1 MDLAKVRAL
10 IKMLDG
16 TDVAEIEITEGEGKV
31 RIARQTNHTPI
42 ATASSPAPIVYH
54 TPAAAPAPTAP
65 ISTLADHSAAPVKE
79 HKAEET
85 IKGHAMKSPM
95 VGTVYLS
102 SSPDAEPFV
111 RVGQR
116 VEAGDIVCIVEA
128 MKMFNQIE
136 ADVAGTISGRLVE
149 NGQPVEYGQ
158 TLFIIE

>member
-1 MDLAKVRAL
+1 MDLAKVRSL

-16 TDVAEIEITEGEGKV
+16 TDVAEIEITEGEEKV
-31 RIARQTNHTPI
+31 RIARQTNHVAV
-42 ATASSPAPIVYH
+42 ATAASPSPIVYH
-54 TPAAAPAPTAP
+54 APAAAPA
-65 ISTLADHSAAPVKE
+65 APVASEHPAPKE
-79 HKAEET
+79 SKAEET

-102 SSPDAEPFV
+102 PSPDAEPFV
-111 RVGQR
+111 RTGQR

-136 ADVAGTISGRLVE
+136 ADVSGTISGRLVE

>member
-1 MDLAKVRAL
+1 MDLAKVRSL

-16 TDVAEIEITEGEGKV
+16 TDVGEIEIKEGEQSV
-31 RIARQTNHTPI
+31 RITRQHNGVVVNTTP
-42 ATASSPAPIVYH
+42 TPAPIVYQ
-54 TPAAAPAPTAP
+54 
-65 ISTLADHSAAPVKE
+65 APVELPPAKE
-79 HKAEET
+79 IINKPDET

-111 RVGQR
+111 RVGQK
-116 VEAGDIVCIVEA
+116 VEQGEIICIVEA

-136 ADVAGTISGRLVE
+136 ADVAGTITGRLIE

>member
-1 MDLAKVRAL
+1 MDLTKVRSL

-16 TDVAEIEITEGEGKV
+16 TDVAEIEITEGEQCV
-31 RIARQTNHTPI
+31 RITRQTSAMMMHST
-42 ATASSPAPIVYH
+42 
-54 TPAAAPAPTAP
+54 AAPAPAP
-65 ISTLADHSAAPVKE
+65 AAYHQAPVAQPMAAAEHHAPAKE
-79 HKAEET
+79 AKADEI

-95 VGTVYLS
+95 VGTIYLS
-102 SSPDAEPFV
+102 TSPDAEPFV

-116 VEAGDIVCIVEA
+116 VEAGEIICIVEA

-136 ADVAGTISGRLVE
+136 ADISGTITGRLVE

>member
-1 MDLAKVRAL
+1 MDLTKVRSL

-16 TDVAEIEITEGEGKV
+16 TDVAEIEVTEGEQSV
-31 RIARQTNHTPI
+31 RITRVQGVVTTNIT
-42 ATASSPAPIVYH
+42 SPSVAAPIVYH
-54 TPAAAPAPTAP
+54 APTA
-65 ISTLADHSAAPVKE
+65 APEQHAPKE
-79 HKAEET
+79 IKPDET
-85 IKGHAMKSPM
+85 IKGHAMKAPM

-116 VEAGDIVCIVEA
+116 VEAGEIVCIVEA

-136 ADVAGTISGRLVE
+136 ADVAGTITGRLVE

>member
-1 MDLAKVRAL
+1 MDLAKVRSL

-16 TDVAEIEITEGEGKV
+16 TDVGEIEIKEDGQSV
-31 RIARQTNHTPI
+31 RITRLQQNVIVNTIGQNAFSQPASTAQSIH
-42 ATASSPAPIVYH
+42 ATATTEPV
-54 TPAAAPAPTAP
+54 
-65 ISTLADHSAAPVKE
+65 PVKE
-79 HKAEET
+79 INKPDET
-85 IKGHAMKSPM
+85 IKGHPLKSPM

-116 VEAGDIVCIVEA
+116 VEIGDIICIVEA

-136 ADVAGTISGRLVE
+136 ADIAGTITGRLVE

>member
-1 MDLAKVRAL
+1 MDLTHIQSL
-10 IKMLDG
+10 INLIAD
-16 TDVAEIEITEGEGKV
+16 TNVAELEITQGEGENASKV
-31 RIARQTNHTPI
+31 RITMQQQQQQPLV
-42 ATASSPAPIVYH
+42 ATI
-54 TPAAAPAPTAP
+54 
-65 ISTLADHSAAPVKE
+65 AAPVPQYAPPIQPMPAESLHPKE
-79 HKAEET
+79 NKASDET

-102 SSPDAEPFV
+102 PSPDAEPFV
-111 RVGQR
+111 RTGQH

-136 ADVAGTISGRLVE
+136 ADVSGIITGRLIE